1 VLGIYDGLHK
11 NLGAN
16 YRPPCRTVGGCLR
29 LEIGQ
34 KTRRL
39 RLTTDKG
46 ESKMTIEKMQHNGA
60 YVLSE
65 LVGEG
70 AGEYLFTRTYY
81 GYTLG
86 EAKAQF
92 KIAVEGE

>member
-1 VLGIYDGLHK
+1 M
-11 NLGAN
+11 
-16 YRPPCRTVGGCLR
+16 TV
-29 LEIGQ
+29 
-34 KTRRL
+34 
-39 RLTTDKG
+39 
-46 ESKMTIEKMQHNGA
+46 EKMQHNGA

-92 KIAVEGE
+92 KIELQGAK